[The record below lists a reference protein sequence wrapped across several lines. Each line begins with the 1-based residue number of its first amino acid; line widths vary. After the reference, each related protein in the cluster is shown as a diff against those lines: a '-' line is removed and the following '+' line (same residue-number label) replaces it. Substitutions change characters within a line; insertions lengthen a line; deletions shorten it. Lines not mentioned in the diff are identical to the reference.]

1 MKLKRLLHQLV
12 MGAADSVEVLCAR
25 MQQREQMLD
34 PFAPKRSLQVLR
46 NKLNPDS
53 NSHHMTLEELDMLSE
68 FTGADLPVAN
78 YFAQRAHAVCVPLPD
93 ADFGDMGLLDAFMDV
108 SIQQGNFA
116 IEFQKAWADGNIS
129 EHKYQR
135 LHAAIYAGISKQLG
149 LLKEIERLRG

>member
-34 PFAPKRSLQVLR
+34 PYAPKRSLQVLR

-53 NSHHMTLEELDMLSE
+53 ASHHITLDELELLAE
-68 FTGADLPVAN
+68 FTGTWVPIAN
-78 YFAQRAHAVCVPLPD
+78 YFAQRGNAVCVPLPD
-93 ADFGDMGLLDAFMDV
+93 VALGDMGLLDAFMDV

-129 EHKYQR
+129 EHEYQR